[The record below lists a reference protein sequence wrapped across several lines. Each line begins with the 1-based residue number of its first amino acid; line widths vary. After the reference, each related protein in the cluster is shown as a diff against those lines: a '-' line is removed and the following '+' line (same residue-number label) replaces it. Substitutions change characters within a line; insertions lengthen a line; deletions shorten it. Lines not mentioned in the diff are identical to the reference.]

1 MVPPNKTAGTI
12 PIYLWMD
19 KNVLEDEL
27 INDPDD
33 YQTLTKSAYPGL
45 KDLVKLFFVMLF
57 YMLIAGIIEGIFIIN
72 TRQFHSL
79 LLNGALSLLGYV
91 VVLLITIRYAI
102 KKTKQREGSSISIR
116 FKKMQ
121 AWLVPVIIIS
131 TLAFFVGIERVSALI
146 PMPVAVQ
153 KFFEKM
159 ITKDAFSLINL
170 IVAAPIL
177 EEIFCRGIVLQGLL
191 KNYSPTKAIIISAI
205 FFSVIHLNPWQ
216 ALPAFFGGLF
226 LGWVYYKT
234 QSVIPGMII
243 HATINAMASSF
254 LFLPHHQQS
263 FLSLLGMP
271 YYIMLCVGA
280 IFIFI
285 SGCLLIHKK
294 ALPVS
299 G

>member
-1 MVPPNKTAGTI
+1 
-12 PIYLWMD
+12 MD
-19 KNVLEDEL
+19 KNELEEEL
-27 INDPDD
+27 INDQDE
-33 YQTLTKSAYPGL
+33 YQTLTKSAYPDL
-45 KDLVKLFFVMLF
+45 NDLVKLFFVMLF
-57 YMLIAGIIEGIFIIN
+57 YMLIVGIIEGIFVMN
-72 TRQFHSL
+72 TLQFHSL
-79 LLNGALSLLGYV
+79 LLNGALNLLGYIIS
-91 VVLLITIRYAI
+91 LLIIIRYAI
-102 KKTKQREGSSISIR
+102 KKTKKRQGPSFSIGFNKI
-116 FKKMQ
+116 Q

-131 TLAFFVGIERVSALI
+131 TLALFVGIERVAALI
-146 PMPVAVQ
+146 PMPASVQ
-153 KFFEKM
+153 KFFERM

-205 FFSVIHLNPWQ
+205 FFGLIHLNPWQ

-243 HATINAMASSF
+243 HTTINAMASSF

-263 FLSLLGMP
+263 FLSLLGVP
-271 YYIMLCVGA
+271 YYMLCVGA